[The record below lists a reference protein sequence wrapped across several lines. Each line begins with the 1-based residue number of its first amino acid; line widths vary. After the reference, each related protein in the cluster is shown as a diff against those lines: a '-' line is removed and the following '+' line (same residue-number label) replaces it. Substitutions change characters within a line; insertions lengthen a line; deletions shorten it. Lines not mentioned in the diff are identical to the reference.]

1 MHKIIIIK
9 IQEGT
14 FTPGGHVI
22 QVWANPVVKSP
33 SFSYVL
39 KTFGRVEYQYAQNKT
54 DDTMM
59 FVFPYSN
66 EMMEQFLD
74 MARNR
79 KYWEPDLDEFHFARV
94 SMQNGETRSFLKS
107 NLFKKRIPECLFAY
121 YTPPQ
126 DIFDFRH
133 RIIDGNKCL
142 IFPATQATE
151 DDIDKYI
158 DEYLDIDDVTKAE
171 EKSLRNEGQTDFFVF
186 PDNAFYWDKLNDLI
200 PHYDFEENNLW
211 NPDLSLFCRHIR
223 VNRQELGKTTLHNL
237 YISNNLPPFEI
248 QTNMDSLLE
257 PTPEEIEVLNNKAR
271 KEIANKLWRE
281 SEEERH
287 LIEEIEDA
295 KCCDRTNGTNC
306 DYGDNGYGKEYDDD
320 NIW

>member
-79 KYWEPDLDEFHFARV
+79 KR
-94 SMQNGETRSFLKS
+94 
-107 NLFKKRIPECLFAY
+107 
-121 YTPPQ
+121 
-126 DIFDFRH
+126 
-133 RIIDGNKCL
+133 
-142 IFPATQATE
+142 
-151 DDIDKYI
+151 
-158 DEYLDIDDVTKAE
+158 
-171 EKSLRNEGQTDFFVF
+171 
-186 PDNAFYWDKLNDLI
+186 
-200 PHYDFEENNLW
+200 
-211 NPDLSLFCRHIR
+211 
-223 VNRQELGKTTLHNL
+223 
-237 YISNNLPPFEI
+237 
-248 QTNMDSLLE
+248 
-257 PTPEEIEVLNNKAR
+257 
-271 KEIANKLWRE
+271 
-281 SEEERH
+281 SEEAH
-287 LIEEIEDA
+287 V
-295 KCCDRTNGTNC
+295 
-306 DYGDNGYGKEYDDD
+306 
-320 NIW
+320 